1 LKPKAAPDVEAPG
14 TTRFDASLVLAG
26 AGKMGGALLRA
37 WLDRGYDPRKISV
50 IEPRPSPELVELAG
64 ANGFAFGPPS
74 RPPQVLV
81 LAMKPQDLDEAA
93 AGLAALVSRDT
104 LVVSILAGKTI
115 ANVAARLPQAKAIV
129 RAMPNLAAAVGRGM
143 AALAANAAATPD
155 QRATAGALLA
165 ATGRVEWLGGEEL
178 LDAATAV
185 SGSGPAYVFYL
196 AEALASAGAALG
208 LPAEVAARLARA
220 TVEGAGELLFRCQE
234 STVAELR
241 ENVTS
246 RGGTTAAALE
256 ILMAQDGLTPLIERA
271 VKAAKQRAA
280 ALAG

>member
-1 LKPKAAPDVEAPG
+1 MDAP
-14 TTRFDASLVLAG
+14 FDASLVLAG

-50 IEPRPSPELVELAG
+50 IEPRPSREVRELALSK
-64 ANGFAFGPPS
+64 GFALGPPA

-81 LAMKPQDLDEAA
+81 LAMKPQNLDEAVA
-93 AGLAALVSRDT
+93 LLAPFVSRDT

-115 ANVAARLPQAKAIV
+115 ANVSARFPQATAIV
-129 RAMPNLAAAVGRGM
+129 RAMPNLAVAVARGM
-143 AALAANAAATPD
+143 ATLVANAAATPD
-155 QRATAGALLA
+155 QRAAAEALFA
-165 ATGRVEWLGGEEL
+165 ATGRVEWLAGEEL
-178 LDAATAV
+178 IDAATAV

-208 LPAEVAARLARA
+208 LPAEIAARLARA
-220 TVEGAGELLFRCQE
+220 TVEGAGELLFQYPE
-234 STVAELR
+234 STPAELR

-256 ILMAQDGLTPLIERA
+256 VLMA
-271 VKAAKQRAA
+271 
-280 ALAG
+280 

>member
-1 LKPKAAPDVEAPG
+1 MDTPG
-14 TTRFDASLVLAG
+14 ANRFKMSLVLAG

-64 ANGFAFGPPS
+64 AKGFAMGPPS

-81 LAMKPQDLDEAA
+81 LAMKPQNLDEAA
-93 AGLAALVSRDT
+93 AGLAPFASRDT
-104 LVVSILAGKTI
+104 LVVSILAGRTI
-115 ANVAARLPQAKAIV
+115 ANVAARLPHATAIV
-129 RAMPNLAAAVGRGM
+129 RAMPNLAAAVARGM
-143 AALAANAAATPD
+143 AVLAANATATPD
-155 QRATAGALLA
+155 QRATAEALFA
-165 ATGRVEWLGGEEL
+165 AAGRVDWLAGEEL
-178 LDAATAV
+178 IDAATAV

-208 LPAEVAARLARA
+208 LPADIAARLARA
-220 TVEGAGELLFRCQE
+220 TVEGAGELLFQCPE
-234 STVAELR
+234 STVAQLR

-256 ILMAQDGLTPLIERA
+256 VLMAQDGLTPLIDRA
-271 VKAAKQRAA
+271 MKAARQRAA
-280 ALAG
+280 ALSG

>member
-1 LKPKAAPDVEAPG
+1 MDTPG
-14 TTRFDASLVLAG
+14 ANRFKMSLVLAG

-50 IEPRPSPELVELAG
+50 IEPRPSPELVEFAG
-64 ANGFAFGPPS
+64 AKGFAMGPPS

-81 LAMKPQDLDEAA
+81 LAMKPQNLDEAA
-93 AGLAALVSRDT
+93 AGLAPFASRDT

-115 ANVAARLPQAKAIV
+115 ANVAARLPHATAIV
-129 RAMPNLAAAVGRGM
+129 RAMPNLAAAVARGM
-143 AALAANAAATPD
+143 AVLAANATATPD
-155 QRATAGALLA
+155 QRATAEALFA
-165 ATGRVEWLGGEEL
+165 AAGRVDWLAGEEL
-178 LDAATAV
+178 IDAATAV

-196 AEALASAGAALG
+196 AEALASAGVALG
-208 LPAEVAARLARA
+208 LPADVAARLSRA
-220 TVEGAGELLFRCQE
+220 TVEGAGELLFQCPE
-234 STVAELR
+234 STVAQLR

-256 ILMAQDGLTPLIERA
+256 VLMAQDGLTSVIDRA

-280 ALAG
+280 ALSG

>member
-1 LKPKAAPDVEAPG
+1 
-14 TTRFDASLVLAG
+14 
-26 AGKMGGALLRA
+26 
-37 WLDRGYDPRKISV
+37 
-50 IEPRPSPELVELAG
+50 
-64 ANGFAFGPPS
+64 
-74 RPPQVLV
+74 
-81 LAMKPQDLDEAA
+81 MKPQNLDEAA
-93 AGLAALVSRDT
+93 AGLAALASRDT

-143 AALAANAAATPD
+143 AVLAANAAATPG
-155 QRATAGALLA
+155 QCAAAEALFA
-165 ATGRVEWLGGEEL
+165 ATGRAEWLVGEEL
-178 LDAATAV
+178 IDAAAAV

-196 AEALASAGAALG
+196 AEALASAGASLG

-220 TVEGAGELLFRCQE
+220 TVEGAGELLFRCPE

-241 ENVTS
+241 ETVTS

-256 ILMAQDGLTPLIERA
+256 VLMAQDGLTPLIESA

>member
-1 LKPKAAPDVEAPG
+1 MEAPG
-14 TTRFDASLVLAG
+14 TNRFDASLVLAG

-37 WLDRGYDPRKISV
+37 WLDRGYDPRKINV
-50 IEPRPSPELVELAG
+50 IEPHPSREVVELAG
-64 ANGFAFGPPS
+64 AKGFALGVPS

-81 LAMKPQDLDEAA
+81 LAIKPQSLDEAT
-93 AGLAALVSRDT
+93 AGLAPFASRDT
-104 LVVSILAGKTI
+104 LVVSILAGKSI

-143 AALAANAAATPD
+143 AVLAANAGTTPD
-155 QRATAGALLA
+155 QRAAAEALFA
-165 ATGRVEWLGGEEL
+165 ATGRVEWLAEHL
-178 LDAATAV
+178 IDAATAV
-185 SGSGPAYVFYL
+185 SGSGPAYIFYL
-196 AEALASAGAALG
+196 AEALASAGAALN
-208 LPAEVAARLARA
+208 LPADIAARLARA
-220 TVEGAGELLFRCQE
+220 TVEGAGELLFQSPE

-256 ILMAQDGLTPLIERA
+256 VLMAQDGLTPLIERA

-280 ALAG
+280 VLSG

>member
-1 LKPKAAPDVEAPG
+1 MDTPG
-14 TTRFDASLVLAG
+14 ANRFKMSLVLAG

-64 ANGFAFGPPS
+64 AKGFAMGPPS

-81 LAMKPQDLDEAA
+81 LAMKPQNLDEAA
-93 AGLAALVSRDT
+93 AGLVPFASRDT

-115 ANVAARLPQAKAIV
+115 ANVAARLPHATAIV
-129 RAMPNLAAAVGRGM
+129 RAMPNLAAAVARGM
-143 AALAANAAATPD
+143 AVLAANATATPD
-155 QRATAGALLA
+155 QRATAEALFA
-165 ATGRVEWLGGEEL
+165 AAGRVDWLAGEEL
-178 LDAATAV
+178 IDAATAV

-208 LPAEVAARLARA
+208 LPADIAARLARA
-220 TVEGAGELLFRCQE
+220 TVEGAGELLFQCPE
-234 STVAELR
+234 STVAQLR

-256 ILMAQDGLTPLIERA
+256 VLMAQDGLTPLIDRA

-280 ALAG
+280 ALSG